1 VRRAA
6 TRIPVA
12 ALCALAM
19 LAPAAPAAFSEPRAA
34 GSRDETLEKARSLY
48 GRLTDLAATFEQVS
62 LWQGVEEPVVSR
74 GSLSLKLPDR
84 VRLDYREPDGDVL
97 VSDGRV
103 LWTYVK
109 SLRQAVRTELDST
122 GYHVGRLLLAFL
134 EESAGVERIGEET
147 VDGKAAVHYRVL
159 WTGNPFQLA
168 DLRVWISR
176 AEGHVVRFEFED
188 SQGNRTKYVFSKIR
202 TDRGLGERL
211 FDFAPP
217 PGTDV
222 VSYAPGASAAG

>member
-1 VRRAA
+1 ML
-6 TRIPVA
+6 VA
-12 ALCALAM
+12 
-19 LAPAAPAAFSEPRAA
+19 AAPAALSAPPSAA
-34 GSRDETLEKARSLY
+34 APRDETLEKARALY
-48 GRLTDLAATFEQVS
+48 GRLSDLSASFEQVS
-62 LWQGVEEPVVSR
+62 LWQGVEEPVVAR
-74 GSLSLKLPDR
+74 GALSLKLPDC

-103 LWTYVK
+103 LWTYVR

-134 EESAGVERIGEET
+134 ESSAGVERIGEEK
-147 VDGKAAVHYRVL
+147 VDGKPAVHYRVH

-202 TDRGLGERL
+202 TDRGLAERM
-211 FDFAPP
+211 FDFTPP

-222 VSYAPGASAAG
+222 VSYAPGAGAAE